1 MAFIKLW
8 PPEDRDPL
16 PTAEIIARLRDEFV
30 VVDVNPEAGRDH
42 VGDVIASTLRFPD
55 SLPWKADRIAQ
66 LQSIQD
72 VAVYVTFGDDSILMA
87 GCCLLPN
94 EELFFGN
101 PDAVD
106 GEARSLV
113 ERAAE
118 VLGYSLDAG

>member
-8 PPEDRDPL
+8 PPEGRDPL
-16 PTAEIIARLRDEFV
+16 PVAEIVARLQDEFA
-30 VVDVNPEAGRDH
+30 VVDVDPEAGRDH
-42 VGDVIASTLRFPD
+42 VGDMITATLRFPD
-55 SLPWKADRIAQ
+55 SLPWKADRIAH

-72 VAVYVTFGDDSILMA
+72 AVVYVVFGDDTLVTA

-101 PDAVD
+101 PDEVD

-118 VLGYSLDAG
+118 ALGYSLDEG